1 MSLLLNN
8 LKSLFTEAADSSAFS
23 LASSPFFSKSRA
35 HAAAAKVGLD
45 KVKASLNF
53 DLISQNSDF
62 LKVKDPS
69 TNQERQDLSFMEEAT
84 ESGPVQEKARSHN
97 ISVAINW
104 LQEMVRALIRKVNQ
118 HGEVIKFSQQLT
130 DSKADQSEVEAIKT
144 KNEALEKE
152 LDECRQRG
160 MKGNIIL
167 SSPDHGRSVNMLKH
181 VNIQTNDSV
190 RLEYDHEM
198 CIRVIKE
205 KTGVQLHTSDVI
217 ACHSLP
223 TKGNNT
229 SYILRVGNMRQ
240 GSSWEILA
248 AGMLTGKNKETGLY
262 FNQDYNLFLS
272 FQLTNKR
279 STLLKAVK
287 DKRKVKVVKRYGVD
301 QNGKVTILPE
311 GASKFMVVNDISH
324 LDQICSSVRLTGD
337 RYENTSSN
345 RYPPRR
351 NQ

>member
-8 LKSLFTEAADSSAFS
+8 LKSLFTEAADSSAIS

-53 DLISQNSDF
+53 DLINQNSDF
-62 LKVKDPS
+62 LKVRDPS
-69 TNQERQDLSFMEEAT
+69 TNQERQDLSFLEEAT
-84 ESGPVQEKARSHN
+84 EAGPTRDKARSHN
-97 ISVAINW
+97 VSVAINW
-104 LQEMVRALIRKVNQ
+104 LQEMVRTLIQKVNE
-118 HGEVIKFSQQLT
+118 HGQILKFSQQLT
-130 DSKADQSEVEAIKT
+130 DSKADQADVEAIKT

-167 SSPDHGRSVNMLKH
+167 SSPDHGRAVNMLKH
-181 VNIQTNDSV
+181 TNIQVNDTI
-190 RLEYDHEM
+190 RLEHDHEM
-198 CIRVIKE
+198 CIRVIRE

-217 ACHSLP
+217 ACHALP

-229 SYILRVGNMRQ
+229 SFILRVGNMRQ
-240 GSSWEILA
+240 GSNWETLA
-248 AGMLTGKNKETGLY
+248 AGMLTGKNKETGRY
-262 FNQDYNLFLS
+262 FNKDYNLYLS

-287 DKRKVKVVKRYGVD
+287 EKRKVKVVERYGVD
-301 QNGKVTILPE
+301 QNGKVTILLR
-311 GASKFMVVNDISH
+311 GASRFVVVNDISH
-324 LDQICSSVRLTGD
+324 LEQLCSCVRLTGD
-337 RYENTSSN
+337 RYESISSN
-345 RYPPRR
+345 RYPRQ